1 MLVLSVL
8 VETLVLEEKMAQ
20 LVLLVLLVL
29 QALMV
34 SRV

>member
-1 MLVLSVL
+1 MLVLPVL